1 MPIHIVGGGRPAPAG
16 SRRHPQPGLSLC
28 MIVRDEE
35 ALLDTCLTSACA
47 VVDEICI
54 VDTGSLDR
62 TLEIA
67 RAYGAKVREIPW
79 TDDFSEA
86 RNASLEMATRRWVLF
101 LDADEVLKP
110 ESIPLIRSIVASEPQ
125 RVGFNFHC
133 INEVDD
139 HGSLGQTSHLVL
151 RLFPNDPEIRF
162 VQPLHEYVSDPQS
175 TLPGKVLRSATVE
188 AYILHRGYLDAI
200 VRQKKKP
207 ERNLAIALSAVEKY
221 PDDPFHWY
229 GLGQTYAFMGRR
241 ADAKEP
247 FERMRSCASPD
258 DKRGIIAHG
267 LAVLAEIYSQEEQ
280 YELAEQRARESLER
294 SPGYPNAYFSLG
306 QALRKAGRAEEA
318 IAAFRAACA
327 DGIDPKNFAVV
338 DDQVYQWKARCELG
352 VYLSSLQRHD
362 AAIAAMEEG
371 IARAPGA
378 PALRINYAHV
388 LEQAGQIDAAERAF
402 GEAFARH
409 PAADTALQN
418 VNYLLRRGRR
428 NEAMSLLEQAIG
440 RVESESERGTLLD
453 AQVQLSA
460 QVAAAEL
467 ARQAADVAS
476 SVAHLSPE
484 AQLRQRIGHA
494 LQGDDWAQA
503 AGLLLMLS
511 ADGVEEDR
519 LRVLCAYRLGESDT
533 RAAGLLAAVV
543 ARSGS
548 HLEAVVEAICLGG
561 HADTAADLQG
571 AVAVL
576 AGRLLAYGRS
586 DEARRVV
593 DVALAVPR

>member
-1 MPIHIVGGGRPAPAG
+1 MMPIHIVGGGRSAPTG

-35 ALLDTCLTSACA
+35 QLLDACLTSACA

-54 VDTGSLDR
+54 ADTGSIDR
-62 TLEIA
+62 TIEIA
-67 RAYGAKVREIPW
+67 RAYGARVREIPW
-79 TDDFSEA
+79 TNDFSEA

-133 INEVDD
+133 INEVDE

-151 RLFPNDPEIRF
+151 RLFPNDPEIHF
-162 VQPLHEYVSDPQS
+162 VQPLHEYVSDPRS
-175 TLPGKVLRSATVE
+175 TLAGKVLRSATIE
-188 AYILHRGYLDAI
+188 AYILHRGYLNEI
-200 VRQKKKP
+200 VRRKKKP
-207 ERNLAIALSAVEKY
+207 ERNLAIALAAVERY

-241 ADAKEP
+241 SEAKEP
-247 FERMRSCASPD
+247 FERMRSCALPG
-258 DKRGIIAHG
+258 DKRGIISHG
-267 LAVLAEIYSQEEQ
+267 LAVLAEIYGQEEQ

-294 SPGYPNAYFSLG
+294 SPGYPNANFSLG

-362 AAIAAMEEG
+362 EAIAAMEEG
-371 IARAPGA
+371 IARAPEA
-378 PALRINYAHV
+378 SALRINYAHV
-388 LEQAGQIDAAERAF
+388 LEQAGRLDAAERTFA
-402 GEAFARH
+402 EAFVRH
-409 PAADTALQN
+409 CAADTALQN
-418 VNYLLRRGRR
+418 VNFLLRRGRQE
-428 NEAMSLLEQAIG
+428 EALRFLEQALA
-440 RVESESERGTLLD
+440 RMTSENDRGTLLN
-453 AQVQLSA
+453 AQVQLRA
-460 QVAAAEL
+460 QVAAAE
-467 ARQAADVAS
+467 
-476 SVAHLSPE
+476 PTM
-484 AQLRQRIGHA
+484 RQRIGHA
-494 LQGDDWAQA
+494 LQGDDWTQA
-503 AGLLLMLS
+503 SDLLLTLG

-519 LRVLCAYRLGESDT
+519 LRVLCACRLAESDA
-533 RAAGLLAAVV
+533 RRAGLLAAVA
-543 ARSGS
+543 ARSGE
-548 HLEAVVEAICLGG
+548 HLERVAEAICRQESGV
-561 HADTAADLQG
+561 ADADLQG

-576 AGRLLAYGRS
+576 AGCLLTFGRN

-593 DVALAVPR
+593 DAVLAVQR

>member
-1 MPIHIVGGGRPAPAG
+1 
-16 SRRHPQPGLSLC
+16 

-35 ALLDTCLTSACA
+35 ALLDACLTSACA

-54 VDTGSLDR
+54 ADTGSLDR
-62 TLEIA
+62 TIEVA
-67 RAYGAKVREIPW
+67 RAYGARIREIPW
-79 TDDFSEA
+79 TNDFSEA

-110 ESIPLIRSIVASEPQ
+110 EGIPLIRAIAASEPQ

-139 HGSLGQTSHLVL
+139 HGSVGQTSHLVL

-175 TLPGKVLRSATVE
+175 TLPGKVLRSATIE
-188 AYILHRGYLDAI
+188 AYILHRGYLNAI
-200 VRQKKKP
+200 VSQKKKP
-207 ERNLAIALSAVEKY
+207 ERNLAIALAAIEKY

-241 ADAKEP
+241 SEAKEP
-247 FERMRSCASPD
+247 FERMRSCAAPG

-294 SPGYPNAYFSLG
+294 SPGYPNALFSLG

-318 IAAFRAACA
+318 IAAFRAAGA

-362 AAIAAMEEG
+362 EAIAAMEEG
-371 IARAPGA
+371 IAQAPDA
-378 PALRINYAHV
+378 SALRINFAHV
-388 LEQAGQIDAAERAF
+388 LEQAGRLDAAERAF
-402 GEAFARH
+402 AEAFSRH
-409 PAADTALQN
+409 HAADAALQN

-428 NEAMSLLEQAIG
+428 EEAMRFLERAIG
-440 RVESESERGTLLD
+440 DVESESDRGTLLD

-460 QVAAAEL
+460 QLAAAEL
-467 ARQAADVAS
+467 ARQTAGVSDS
-476 SVAHLSPE
+476 LAHLSPD
-484 AQLRQRIGHA
+484 AQLRQRIGLA
-494 LQGDDWAQA
+494 LQADDWAQA
-503 AGLLLMLS
+503 ADLLLTLC

-519 LRVLCAYRLGESDT
+519 LRVLCACRLAEGDV
-533 RAAGLLAAVV
+533 RRAGLLAAVA
-543 ARSGS
+543 ARSGE
-548 HLEAVVEAICLGG
+548 HLERVAGAICRRENGV
-561 HADTAADLQG
+561 ADVDLQG
-571 AVAVL
+571 IVAVL
-576 AGRLLAYGRS
+576 AGHLLTFGRN

-593 DVALAVPR
+593 DAVLAVQR